1 MLICRWLGYSTLN
14 IWLGRGKSWYFS
26 TNEISHNGHFFI
38 LNNFLEFM
46 TFVFKHSYF
55 IFALYSFISFEGK
68 IIETIILMLIP
79 AKTFFQCQQMCNQNL
94 LLCLCTKKTKIVFGN
109 KKVLTWNILTAGFRS
124 IILQM
129 MQILLL
135 SPLISVWEAGF

>member
-1 MLICRWLGYSTLN
+1 
-14 IWLGRGKSWYFS
+14 
-26 TNEISHNGHFFI
+26 
-38 LNNFLEFM
+38 M

-94 LLCLCTKKTKIVFGN
+94 
-109 KKVLTWNILTAGFRS
+109 
-124 IILQM
+124 
-129 MQILLL
+129 
-135 SPLISVWEAGF
+135 SPLSLNKEDKNSFWK